1 MSFCWQDE
9 PSSFQLDSTVDQLA
23 RCAKSHSNQELLLK
37 SHLESQF
44 GIISPELVPLV
55 ASCLALPT
63 AAKGISFSQI
73 LNYKQLLVSAIDR
86 QHKFLADTGVKL
98 EAYYSTLPS
107 GYVLDDRE
115 FEDHLCKALFDEEL
129 PENSVMDHASPPSS
143 VISGVASPIWN
154 GSPFL
159 NSSVQ
164 RPLKR
169 MGSDFRLK
177 QSHANQLKDSK
188 FKRGYQK
195 HHSGRTIFPIREA
208 SLEQLSPAPHFD
220 ANLTEASE
228 PLNDRAQ
235 SSWLGSD
242 ELNGP
247 EQSASPGL
255 LSPRELSVQSK
266 RQKNSNT
273 ALRSF
278 FEGQPT
284 KKSESLALELR
295 KAENSHPTAEAQL
308 YGDRIEQ
315 QQEYLISGD
324 EEEELPGGSSPA
336 GEIQETEDRPDTP
349 HLPGAAY
356 GSASFDFGSHPDR
369 TDIGFA
375 PQKEEPDRLASP
387 KLLALKFGKK
397 VDTSSDSH
405 PKTGTLERSS
415 TLDEVH
421 KGVSASKP
429 SSRSKSPSRRDRLES
444 ILAPRV
450 DWNALETSQDSRI
463 RQSVTLTALP
473 SPGLSLQQLKEEFK
487 LPVLSKGR
495 VQVWLASPD
504 PPGPVSLRKLET

>member
-9 PSSFQLDSTVDQLA
+9 SSSFQLDSTVDQLA
-23 RCAKSHSNQELLLK
+23 RCAKSQSNQELLLK

-107 GYVLDDRE
+107 GYVLEDRE
-115 FEDHLCKALFDEEL
+115 FEDHLCKALFDEDL
-129 PENSVMDHASPPSS
+129 PENSVMDHASPQSS
-143 VISGVASPIWN
+143 VISGVASPMWN
-154 GSPFL
+154 ESPFL
-159 NSSVQ
+159 NSSTH

-177 QSHANQLKDSK
+177 QSHANQLKDLKSQ
-188 FKRGYQK
+188 RGYQK

-208 SLEQLSPAPHFD
+208 SLEQLSPAPLFD

-255 LSPRELSVQSK
+255 LSPRENSVHSK

-273 ALRSF
+273 ALRSL
-278 FEGQPT
+278 FEGMPT

-295 KAENSHPTAEAQL
+295 KAEISDPTAEVQL
-308 YGDRIEQ
+308 CEDCIEQ
-315 QQEYLISGD
+315 QQEYLISED
-324 EEEELPGGSSPA
+324 EEDLPGGSSPA
-336 GEIQETEDRPDTP
+336 GEIQEAEDYPDTP
-349 HLPGAAY
+349 NLPG
-356 GSASFDFGSHPDR
+356 GTHFVPTSFDFESHLR
-369 TDIGFA
+369 QADIGFVPEKEA
-375 PQKEEPDRLASP
+375 PDKPANP
-387 KLLALKFGKK
+387 KLLAFKFGKK
-397 VDTSSDSH
+397 VDTSSESH

-415 TLDEVH
+415 TLDENH
-421 KGVSASKP
+421 IGVSATKP

-444 ILAPRV
+444 MLAPRV
-450 DWNALETSQDSRI
+450 DWNALETSPDSRI
-463 RQSVTLTALP
+463 RQSLTLRALP
-473 SPGLSLQQLKEEFK
+473 NPGLSLQQVKEEFK